1 MLFVRPFKEP
11 QDLSAI
17 DVGALAYISEQIGD
31 NESDRG
37 RRIAR
42 ALRWLRRAY
51 LADDEVEE
59 FATMMMGYNGLK
71 RLLPLPPA
79 EGGGKKKGGGKK
91 PASKPG
97 INAILKHWAVS
108 RCGIAPQ
115 NWKQVWDLR
124 NDLFH
129 GDITENS
136 DTRAKLAVAIPILK
150 FALGLALKHVL
161 NLSEAAPP
169 HLGLQPFVIT
179 GLQITAPPF
188 TPGPDSSPQTPPDE
202 DTDEDSGPT

>member
-1 MLFVRPFKEP
+1 MHQTVLDAADAISFVADRRVQVSLNLLNKSSSQSGQPGNQSMLSVRPFKEP

-97 INAILKHWAVS
+97 INVILKHWAVS

-115 NWKQVWDLR
+115 NWKQV
-124 NDLFH
+124 
-129 GDITENS
+129 
-136 DTRAKLAVAIPILK
+136 
-150 FALGLALKHVL
+150 
-161 NLSEAAPP
+161 
-169 HLGLQPFVIT
+169 
-179 GLQITAPPF
+179 
-188 TPGPDSSPQTPPDE
+188 
-202 DTDEDSGPT
+202 